1 MKKTNLEIAGA
12 FAFSVNRSVDE
23 RGSLV
28 RIFDSVELFP
38 EFNVVQAS
46 YVENPIEGTLRGLH
60 FQSGE
65 FAESK
70 IIHCVNGK
78 IFDVLVDLREESP
91 TYGNFV
97 SVTLGND
104 EEFQG
109 IYVPKNFA
117 HGYLTL
123 SEDVKLIYLMD
134 TDYSEAN
141 SSGIVWNDKLLNISW
156 PSNPVIISGRDA
168 KLPNYGHLYLNK
180 RIREN

>member
-1 MKKTNLEIAGA
+1 MIKNNLDISGA
-12 FAFSVNRSVDE
+12 FAFSVEKNADE

-60 FQSGE
+60 FQLGK

-70 IIHCVNGK
+70 IIHCVKGK
-78 IFDVLVDLREESP
+78 IFDVLLDLREESP
-91 TYGNFV
+91 THGDYI
-97 SVTLGND
+97 SLTLGSE

-134 TDYSEAN
+134 TEYSEAN
-141 SSGIVWNDKLLNISW
+141 SSGIVWNDKSLNISW

-168 KLPNYGHLYLNK
+168 KLANYENLYLNK
-180 RIREN
+180 QIREN